1 MRNAEK
7 KKKVGQNVLNSE
19 VGPGVVLLVAE
30 LCRGYRCGSRK
41 KRKAERKE
49 PSVLNSACDELPST
63 CSGSELVQG
72 GRVEIGK
79 KGTQSNFL

>member
-41 KRKAERKE
+41 KKKWECGLRRA
-49 PSVLNSACDELPST
+49 SVDVLGA
-63 CSGSELVQG
+63 
-72 GRVEIGK
+72 
-79 KGTQSNFL
+79 